1 MGDELMYQMWY
12 NYAGGG
18 GLTKQIWKKDVCISC
33 LLNDKQKSEYIQM
46 QINWTFFVIKP
57 NLRADIKHSPHHIY
71 LNKYNTQKHT
81 HTHIQHYHS
90 MIHFQCTS
98 DTSIPLSVN
107 RFSSTWMCMLHGC
120 VCVCVSLTQAE
131 GDYTCRL
138 ASCVHFYVNAWCVC
152 LPSVFNAVFV
162 ANVYVRVHVWLFW
175 GLNIDVIM
183 HWDR

>member
-1 MGDELMYQMWY
+1 MGDKLMYQMWY
-12 NYAGGG
+12 TYAGGG

-33 LLNDKQKSEYIQM
+33 LLNDKQISEYIQM

-81 HTHIQHYHS
+81 HTLIY
-90 MIHFQCTS
+90 
-98 DTSIPLSVN
+98 SITTLWYTFSVLQTLAFLWVLTGFLPLECAC
-107 RFSSTWMCMLHGC
+107 FMA

-138 ASCVHFYVNAWCVC
+138 PSCVHFYVNAWCVC